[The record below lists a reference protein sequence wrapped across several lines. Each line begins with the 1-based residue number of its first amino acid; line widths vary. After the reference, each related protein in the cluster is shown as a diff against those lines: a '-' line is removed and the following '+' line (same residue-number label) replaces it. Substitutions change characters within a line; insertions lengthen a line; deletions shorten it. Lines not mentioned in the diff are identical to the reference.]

1 MRTQISVRDAMTTKP
16 IVVKPGITAE
26 ECAKIMLK
34 NDVGSLVVKD
44 KDKIVGI
51 ITEKDFV
58 NKLIAKGL
66 NPKEVVAED
75 IMRRDVITID
85 PNTDIFDA
93 MVKMNKEKV
102 RRLPV
107 VENGRMIGFLTHR
120 DILKV
125 QPHLFEIFMEHM
137 NIMNIREAERKPIFR
152 SGSTEGECESCSTFT
167 LLHNAKG
174 KFICDDCMEKG

>member
-1 MRTQISVRDAMTTKP
+1 MRTGISVRDAMTTKP
-16 IVVKPGITAE
+16 IVIKPDISAE

-34 NDVGSLVVKD
+34 DNVGSLVVKD
-44 KDKIVGI
+44 KDGLVGI

-66 NPKEVVAED
+66 DPKNVSAED

-93 MVKMNKEKV
+93 MVKMNKERI

-107 VENGRMIGFLTHR
+107 VENGKMIGFLTHR

-152 SGSTEGECESCSTFT
+152 AGSVEGECENCNTFT
-167 LLHNAKG
+167 LLHDING
-174 KFICDDCMEKG
+174 KFICDECIDKG